1 MAALAVWGVSNTV
14 PLVLRE
20 GWKLLVEAVGGG
32 KATKGGG
39 VTEDTR
45 R

>member
-14 PLVLRE
+14 PRVLRE
-20 GWKLLVEAVGGG
+20 GWKLLVEAVWGG
-32 KATKGGG
+32 KATKGG
-39 VTEDTR
+39 VTKDTR

>member
-20 GWKLLVEAVGGG
+20 GLKLLVRWKLWGGQSN
-32 KATKGGG
+32 
-39 VTEDTR
+39 
-45 R
+45 